1 MICHPIESVM
11 FVDMRSGPLDKRIP
25 FATDDEQLKLLD
37 EWRRQQPDLP
47 TRSEAVRRILDLV
60 LRQREIPNAE
70 KPE

>member
-1 MICHPIESVM
+1 M
-11 FVDMRSGPLDKRIP
+11 DKRIP

-47 TRSEAVRRILDLV
+47 TRSEAVRRIFDLV

-70 KPE
+70 